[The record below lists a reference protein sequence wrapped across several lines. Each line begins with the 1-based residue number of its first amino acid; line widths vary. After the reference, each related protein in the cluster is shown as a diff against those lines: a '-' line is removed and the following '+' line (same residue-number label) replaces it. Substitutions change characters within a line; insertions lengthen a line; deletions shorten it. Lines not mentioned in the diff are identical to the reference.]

1 MSAKR
6 FKLTKVAK
14 LLILIVILAIAG
26 GGVGLG
32 LHKGWIKTGDKTD
45 NQPISSGSVK
55 NDETIDISLDE
66 WVGWSSII
74 LANGGLTTQEGSIYD
89 NLGLDVNIK
98 IINDA
103 DQSSNALIKGSL
115 DGAGYTINRTAFL
128 SEKFDKA
135 GTDVVMPFFTN
146 YSSGGDGII
155 ATDKFKTVESLV
167 DAKIGVPQFSEAHSL
182 VVWFVNNSDLTD
194 KQKDQIID
202 NLIFFDTP
210 DDAAKAF
217 FAGKIDVAA
226 TWQPYLTQA
235 QNTSNCHVLFSTASS
250 KNMIMDGILFRED
263 FASKNPELITKFI
276 DGTIQGIELYGKEFD
291 AVREVMPMFNGMSDA
306 DIKEMC
312 ADAEMANWNENKEI
326 LNETAPSV
334 FTDMCEVWNSIGE
347 KTNSDLVETLFDDSY
362 LDALADKYEFNEVKK
377 ENNNVKVT
385 EDNEMD
391 IKNSVALLKKSATV
405 NFVAN
410 TAKFL
415 DNAEASKALDEFV
428 KIAKT
433 LDGAII
439 QIEGNIASDN
449 DDASGAT
456 LSHQRAET
464 VKQYFVI
471 NGIDTDRIITVGNGG
486 SKPVAPNDSEANMQ
500 LNRRTDV
507 CFKIVE

>member
-1 MSAKR
+1 
-6 FKLTKVAK
+6 
-14 LLILIVILAIAG
+14 
-26 GGVGLG
+26 
-32 LHKGWIKTGDKTD
+32 
-45 NQPISSGSVK
+45 
-55 NDETIDISLDE
+55 
-66 WVGWSSII
+66 
-74 LANGGLTTQEGSIYD
+74 
-89 NLGLDVNIK
+89 
-98 IINDA
+98 
-103 DQSSNALIKGSL
+103 
-115 DGAGYTINRTAFL
+115 
-128 SEKFDKA
+128 
-135 GTDVVMPFFTN
+135 MPYITN

-194 KQKDQIID
+194 KQKNEIID

-210 DDAAKAF
+210 DDTAKAF

-235 QNTSNCHVLFSTASS
+235 HNTSNCHVMFSTANS
-250 KNMIMDGILFRED
+250 KNMILDGILFRTD
-263 FASKNPELITKFI
+263 FAEENADLIAKFI
-276 DGTIQGIELYGKEFD
+276 DGAIQARDMYDTEFD
-291 AVREVMPMFNGMSDA
+291 VIREVMPMFNGMSDA
-306 DIKEMC
+306 DIKTMTE
-312 ADAEMANWNENKEI
+312 DGELTNWNENKEI

-347 KTNSDLVETLFDDSY
+347 KTNSDLVNTLFDDSY
-362 LDALADKYEFNEVKK
+362 LDMIADKYEFNETKK
-377 ENNNVKVT
+377 ENNTVRVT
-385 EDNEMD
+385 SDNEAD

-415 DNAEASKALDEFV
+415 DNAEASQSLDEFV

-449 DDASGAT
+449 DDASGVT

-471 NGIDTDRIITVGNGG
+471 NGIDADRIITVGNGG
-486 SKPVAPNDSEANMQ
+486 SKPIVPNDSEANMQ

>member
-14 LLILIVILAIAG
+14 ILILVLILAIAG
-26 GGVGLG
+26 GGIAVGM
-32 LHKGWIKTGDKTD
+32 KTGAIKNGGDSDK
-45 NQPISSGSVK
+45 PVSSGSVK

-66 WVGWSSII
+66 WVGWKSII
-74 LANGGLTTQEGSIYD
+74 DANGGLTTQEGSIYD
-89 NLGLDVNIK
+89 KLGLNVNIK

-135 GTDVVMPFFTN
+135 RTDIVMPYITN

-194 KQKDQIID
+194 KQKNEIID

-210 DDAAKAF
+210 DDTAKAF

-235 QNTSNCHVLFSTASS
+235 HNTSNCHVMFSTANS
-250 KNMIMDGILFRED
+250 KNMILDGILFRTD
-263 FASKNPELITKFI
+263 FAEENADLIAKFI
-276 DGTIQGIELYGKEFD
+276 DGAIQARDMYDTEFD
-291 AVREVMPMFNGMSDA
+291 VIREVMPMFNGMSDA
-306 DIKEMC
+306 DIKTMTE
-312 ADAEMANWNENKEI
+312 DGELTNWNENKEI

-347 KTNSDLVETLFDDSY
+347 KTNSDLVNTLFDDSY
-362 LDALADKYEFNEVKK
+362 LDMIADRYEFNETKK
-377 ENNNVKVT
+377 ENNTVRVT
-385 EDNEMD
+385 SDNEAD

-415 DNAEASKALDEFV
+415 DNAEASQSLDEFV

-449 DDASGAT
+449 DDASGVT

-471 NGIDTDRIITVGNGG
+471 NGIDADRIITVGNGG
-486 SKPVAPNDSEANMQ
+486 SKPIVPNDSEENMQ

>member
-14 LLILIVILAIAG
+14 ILILVLILAIAG
-26 GGVGLG
+26 GGIAVGM
-32 LHKGWIKTGDKTD
+32 KTGVIKNGGDSDK
-45 NQPISSGSVK
+45 PVSSGSAK

-276 DGTIQGIELYGKEFD
+276 DGTIQGIELYGKESD

-433 LDGAII
+433 LDGSII

-449 DDASGAT
+449 DDASGVT

-471 NGIDTDRIITVGNGG
+471 NGIDADRIITVGNGG
-486 SKPVAPNDSEANMQ
+486 TKPVAPNDSEANMQ
-500 LNRRTDV
+500 MNRRTDV
-507 CFKIVE
+507 CFKLVE